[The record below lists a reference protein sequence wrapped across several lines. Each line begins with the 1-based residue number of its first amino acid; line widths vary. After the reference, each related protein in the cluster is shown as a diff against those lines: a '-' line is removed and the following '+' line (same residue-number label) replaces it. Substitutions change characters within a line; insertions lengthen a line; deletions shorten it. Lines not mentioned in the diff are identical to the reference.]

1 MMMDSASMKLHPSV
15 HTLSNGMRVVLES
28 LPYVHSASAGLWIK
42 TGSAQEDKDV
52 AGISHF
58 LEHLFFKGTT
68 DRSARDLME
77 SIESKG
83 GHINAFTS
91 REYTCLYVKTLD
103 QHLHTGIEVLA
114 DILKHSTYADLEKER
129 NVILEEIAAGIDTPD
144 DYIHDLLA
152 EKFWPEHAIG
162 RPIAGWHDTVSNT
175 DLEKVR
181 AYKEQWYQP
190 ENMVMA
196 IVGNVDEAVVLQ
208 QLEEEFASLPQV
220 AVPALQ
226 DAPTFGTGQIL
237 EPREISQNH
246 LTMAFPGTLI
256 SNPER
261 YRYDMVNSILGGG
274 MTSRLFES
282 IREEAGLAYSIYSFN
297 SAHEQ
302 TGMFGMYA
310 AIAPE
315 NLQKTVD
322 LISKELKELQDTP
335 VSDKEMESNREQLKG
350 GLLLALENTFNR
362 MARMARSLMYFD
374 RILTIEEIIAGVDG
388 VASEHVQE
396 LAQNTFTESRCAMA
410 VLGQVENQSVTIP
423 L

>member
-1 MMMDSASMKLHPSV
+1 MQNDAMMQLHPTV

-28 LPYVHSASAGLWIK
+28 LPYVHSASAGIWIK
-42 TGSAQEDKDV
+42 TGSANEAKDV

-68 DRSARDLME
+68 NRSARDLME
-77 SIESKG
+77 AIESKG

-103 QHLHTGIEVLA
+103 QHLHTGLEVLA
-114 DILKHSTYADLEKER
+114 DIIKNSTYADLEKER

-152 EKFWPEHAIG
+152 EKFWPDHAIG

-175 DLEKVR
+175 GLEQVR
-181 AYKEQWYQP
+181 TYKEQWYQP
-190 ENMVMA
+190 ENMVIA
-196 IVGNVDEAVVLQ
+196 IVGNVDEAVVLR
-208 QLEEEFASLPQV
+208 QLEDEFAALPKK
-220 AVPALQ
+220 AVPPPLESPKHGAGL
-226 DAPTFGTGQIL
+226 AL

-246 LTMAFPGTLI
+246 LSMAFPGTHI
-256 SNPER
+256 TNPER

-282 IREEAGLAYSIYSFN
+282 IREEAGLAYSIYSYN
-297 SAHEQ
+297 SAHER

-315 NLQKTVD
+315 NLQQTVD
-322 LISKELKELQDTP
+322 LIAKELKTLQDTP
-335 VSDKEMESNREQLKG
+335 VSDAEMDSNREQLKG

-362 MARMARSLMYFD
+362 MARMARSILYFD
-374 RILTIEEIIAGVDG
+374 RILPVDEIIAGVD
-388 VASEHVQE
+388 VVSKEDIQE
-396 LAQNTFTESRCAMA
+396 LAQQTFTESQCALA
-410 VLGQVENQSVTIP
+410 VLGQVENESVTIP